1 MRLTPHSKKLYLSGF
16 KKKNAYIVY
25 YILLFVPSDEEGGL
39 GGKDNSAHG
48 LMAALDDSLEA
59 TRPEDEKREVVF
71 NKINQGYSAPEPSTS
86 TSAGNQSSDSADN
99 SSNSKGGTGKG
110 KKRGKR

>member
-1 MRLTPHSKKLYLSGF
+1 M
-16 KKKNAYIVY
+16 
-25 YILLFVPSDEEGGL
+25 FVPSDEEGGL

-86 TSAGNQSSDSADN
+86 TSTGAGNQSSDSADN